1 MAPALLAVGGF
12 IASIAGPVAVRVLL
26 ALGVGV
32 ATFTGLDVAVTY
44 LKDTIVTGA
53 SGLAP
58 VLVQFAGILRFD
70 VAVNLIFGA
79 ITARLT
85 LQGLSGVINKFV
97 LK

>member
-1 MAPALLAVGGF
+1 MAPVLLAAGGF
-12 IASIAGPVAVRVLL
+12 LASIAGPIAVRVLL

-32 ATFTGLDVAVTY
+32 ATFSGLDVAVSF
-44 LKDTIVTGA
+44 LKGTIVSDL
-53 SGLAP
+53 SGLPA
-58 VLVQFAGILRFD
+58 VLVVFAGILRFD

-85 LQGLSGVINKFV
+85 LQGLSGLINKFV